1 VNVLGRRTYNG
12 TNTSTH
18 GSTMAHLYSNL
29 NIHME
34 SILNNITIKHEGV
47 NYHLEQFLWAWKKDL
62 EVNVNLYSFSHQME
76 MLSEVRRI
84 LKEHFGKTSWDK
96 QEVVKELMTKDML

>member
-1 VNVLGRRTYNG
+1 MDKERRTYG
-12 TNTSTH
+12 CYPSTL

-62 EVNVNLYSFSHQME
+62 EVDVNLYSFSHQME
-76 MLSEVRRI
+76 MLSEVKRI
-84 LKEHFGKTSWDK
+84 LKEHFGKTSWTK
-96 QEVVKELMTKDML
+96 QEAIKTKVNTPL